1 MLDAEE
7 LLGAEAALRA
17 RAGEPVRLG
26 FLGGTF
32 DPPHEG
38 HRRLAAV
45 AQRELGLERL
55 LIVPTGRPAFK
66 LDREVAP
73 GDLRLEMCRAL
84 AASLPD
90 AAVWDAE
97 VRRPGVTYAADTL
110 RELRA
115 ALPDAV
121 EIVYVVGADAAL
133 TLPRWHEAAQLAN
146 LATFAVANRPGYEL
160 DADALASL
168 KRAGFKVEPLAIP
181 ATEVSSSEVRRRLDA
196 GASAEGL
203 VPAEVQ
209 RIIEREGLYRK
220 ENGHDR

>member
-7 LLGAEAALRA
+7 LLGAEAARRA

-38 HRRLAAV
+38 HRRLAEA
-45 AQRELGLERL
+45 AQRALGLDRL

-66 LDREVAP
+66 QDREVAP
-73 GDLRLEMCRAL
+73 GDVRLEMCRAL
-84 AASLPD
+84 AASLPE
-90 AAVWDAE
+90 AAVCDAE

-110 RELRA
+110 RELRE

-146 LATFAVANRPGYEL
+146 LAAFAVANRPGYEL

-168 KRAGFKVEPLAIP
+168 EQAGFKVEPFAMP
-181 ATEVSSSEVRRRLDA
+181 AADVSSSEVRRRIGTA
-196 GASAEGL
+196 ASAEGL
-203 VPAEVQ
+203 VPAEVL